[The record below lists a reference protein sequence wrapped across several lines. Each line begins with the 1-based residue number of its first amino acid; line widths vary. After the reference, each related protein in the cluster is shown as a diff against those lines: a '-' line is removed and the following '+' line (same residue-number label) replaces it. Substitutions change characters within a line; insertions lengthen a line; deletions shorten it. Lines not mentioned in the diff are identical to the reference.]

1 MNNFVFVVVA
11 KIVEAQP
18 VVFFVNNKFEGVAKL
33 YKLGG
38 INLTLENGVL
48 NTNTVILTKFCDF
61 ALPSAVR

>member
-1 MNNFVFVVVA
+1 MNNFVFVVIA
-11 KIVEAQP
+11 KIVEAQT

-48 NTNTVILTKFCDF
+48 NTNTVILTKLFDF